1 MQKVIAIQI
10 PFCPNAQ
17 TAVSGDGK
25 SGRNAHR
32 CRRLFARLRFEPT
45 HAAIALTE
53 IRSRRFRPSCKGKY
67 NSVTFTGTKKV

>member
-17 TAVSGDGK
+17 TAVSSDGK
-25 SGRNAHR
+25 S
-32 CRRLFARLRFEPT
+32 RRDSHHCQLLLARLRFEPT
-45 HAAIALTE
+45 RAAIAPTE
-53 IRSRRFRPSCKGKY
+53 IRSRKFRPSGNCEN